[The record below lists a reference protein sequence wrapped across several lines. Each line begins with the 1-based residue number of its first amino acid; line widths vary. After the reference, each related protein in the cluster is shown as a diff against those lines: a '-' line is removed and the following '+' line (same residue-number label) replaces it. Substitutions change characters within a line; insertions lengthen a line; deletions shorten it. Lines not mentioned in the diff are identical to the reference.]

1 MFKYNKYLEEVHKSK
16 FIAKKTFYFRIN
28 LDINL
33 FLEKQNNVNKLF
45 VSFKKKR
52 LKEKNMIGTLKRKHW

>member
-16 FIAKKTFYFRIN
+16 FIARKTFYFRIN